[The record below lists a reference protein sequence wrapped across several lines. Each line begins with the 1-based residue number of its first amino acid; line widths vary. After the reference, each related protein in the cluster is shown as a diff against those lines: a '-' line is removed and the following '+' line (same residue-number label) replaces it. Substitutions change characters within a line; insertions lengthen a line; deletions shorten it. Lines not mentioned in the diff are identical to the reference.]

1 MPEFLHK
8 RADFADL
15 LRIVAER
22 DGITPTL
29 VEKDYW
35 IMHCLWGLKSQG
47 FTFELK
53 GGTSLSKGFGI
64 IKRFSEDIDIR
75 FEPPAEM
82 DVKTGKNHD
91 KEIHIE
97 SRRKYYDWLA
107 TEIKIPDVTASRAT
121 EYDDERLR
129 NGGIGLTYETKTEE
143 LAGVKP
149 GILLEV
155 GFDDTTPNTS
165 VDISSWAMEVARSN
179 KVDVTDNRAMGI
191 LCYNPEFTFV
201 EKLQTISTKFRK
213 FRESGKIPSNFLRH
227 YYDVYCLLE
236 IEAVKSFIGTDKYE
250 DRKKQRF
257 PKADE
262 LRIADN
268 SAFLFENAEEL
279 EKFEKEYKGT
289 QALYY
294 AGQPSLAEIADKI
307 KEHID
312 RL

>member
-8 RADFADL
+8 RTDFADL

-75 FEPPAEM
+75 FEPPAAM

-91 KEIHIE
+91 KPDHVE
-97 SRRKYYDWLA
+97 SRRKFYDGLA
-107 TEIKIPDVTASRAT
+107 AEIKIPDVTAARAT

-129 NGGIGLTYETKTEE
+129 NGGIRLTYDTNTEE

-155 GFDDTTPNTS
+155 GFDDTTPNKL
-165 VDISSWAMEVARSN
+165 VDISSWAVESARAS
-179 KVDVTDNRAMGI
+179 KVDVIDNRALGI

-213 FRESGKIPSNFLRH
+213 FRDTGKMPPNFLRH

-236 IEAVKSFIGTDKYE
+236 IDAVKKFIGTDKYE
-250 DRKKQRF
+250 ERKKQRF

-262 LRIADN
+262 LRIAAN
-268 SAFLFENAEEL
+268 PAFLFENREEL
-279 EKFEKEYKGT
+279 EKFEREYKGT
-289 QALYY
+289 EALYY
-294 AGQPSLAEIADKI
+294 AGQPTLTEIASKI
-307 KEHID
+307 KEQIE

>member
-8 RADFADL
+8 RTDFADL

-22 DGITPTL
+22 DSITPTL

-35 IMHCLWGLKSQG
+35 IMHCLCGLKSQG

-82 DVKTGKNHD
+82 EVKTGKNHD
-91 KEIHIE
+91 KDIHIE
-97 SRRKYYDWLA
+97 SRRKYYDWLTA
-107 TEIKIPDVTASRAT
+107 EIKIPDVTASRAT

-129 NGGIGLTYETKTEE
+129 NGGIRLTYETKTEE
-143 LAGVKP
+143 LQGVKP

-155 GFDDTTPNTS
+155 GFDDTTPNTP
-165 VDISSWAMEVARSN
+165 VDISSWAMEAARAS
-179 KVDVTDNRAMGI
+179 KVDVVDNRATDI

-213 FRESGKIPSNFLRH
+213 FRDTGKIPPNFLRH

-236 IEAVKSFIGTDKYE
+236 VDAVKTFIGTERYE
-250 DRKKQRF
+250 ERKKQRF
-257 PKADE
+257 PAADE
-262 LRIADN
+262 LRIAAN
-268 SAFLFENAEEL
+268 PAFLFEKPEEL
-279 EKFEKEYKGT
+279 EKLEKEYKGT
-289 QALYY
+289 EALYY
-294 AGQPSLAEIADKI
+294 AGQPSLAGIEARI
-307 KEHID
+307 KGHIE
-312 RL
+312 LL